1 MDRGL
6 RRAPH
11 RVDSE
16 SGTHHAGLHVKQRR
30 HRTHHHRTGENPENQ
45 TGSLGLQLLV
55 LVSAPHFNGPEGWKP
70 TSDLTGSGHSV
81 WILQTSRGEDGYELF
96 YDDFARHASFSWQYH

>member
-1 MDRGL
+1 MIFHGL
-6 RRAPH
+6 PSRSNGSWSSTGAA
-11 RVDSE
+11 
-16 SGTHHAGLHVKQRR
+16 SG
-30 HRTHHHRTGENPENQ
+30 HRTGENPENQ